1 MAFFRNSSPSAVS
14 TSNTSGPKFLSEYS
28 MGQYDF
34 ERYHQLL
41 IMADFLANEV
51 LNKNAIAIK
60 PFYAKL
66 IVLYSNFRPLV
77 YNKGKWEKY
86 KKECEELMKEW
97 GKKSYTE
104 GKNLFPVT
112 LADKLIDFWQEL
124 LLLKQIIGLGSVVKK
139 NESLRT
145 KLNRAAGVG
154 D

>member
-1 MAFFRNSSPSAVS
+1 MAFFRTSSPSAVS
-14 TSNTSGPKFLSEYS
+14 TSTAGPKFLSEYS

-41 IMADFLANEV
+41 IMADFLADQV
-51 LNKNAIAIK
+51 LNKNVLAIK

-66 IVLYSNFRPLV
+66 ITLYSNFRALV
-77 YNKGKWEKY
+77 YNKGKWEVY
-86 KKECEELMKEW
+86 KKDCEKLMNEW
-97 GKKSYTE
+97 GKKSFSE

-112 LADKLIDFWQEL
+112 LANKLIEFWQEL
-124 LLLKQIIGLGSVVKK
+124 LLLKQIIGLGSVVRK

>member
-1 MAFFRNSSPSAVS
+1 MAFFRNSSPSAAAS
-14 TSNTSGPKFLSEYS
+14 KFIAGPRFLSEYS

-41 IMADFLANEV
+41 IMADFLADQV
-51 LNKNAIAIK
+51 LNKNVLAIK

-66 IVLYSNFRPLV
+66 ITLYSNFRPLV
-77 YNKGKWEKY
+77 YNKGKWEVY
-86 KKECEELMKEW
+86 KKESERLMNEW
-97 GKKSYTE
+97 GKTSAKE

-112 LADKLIDFWQEL
+112 LANKLIEFWQEL
-124 LLLKQIIGLGSVVKK
+124 LLLKQIIGLGSVVRK